1 MRECFWERLY
11 LLVISWDGCWRRL
24 SRHHR
29 HHNKKPSGN
38 HSQDT
43 HQKCPLS
50 VYKWFQTGN
59 EYLVQEF
66 PTKTRSCTKFIE
78 WILTIKPKPGCRYL
92 TNAISLCFWKPKS
105 ENSMYVWGQKNRK
118 TGKTK
123 QHMCEAKLNSTCEAK
138 KPDIYVR
145 PKNSAHMRHRK
156 TGHMRGHK
164 KTAHLC
170 ATCKAKK
177 TARIC
182 ETECELSIVDPDST
196 RCRLSSFGVWPILSQ
211 RVNELYYIAQA
222 EVCCTLHIIA

>member
-1 MRECFWERLY
+1 MSLTEMHSMRECFWERLY

-59 EYLVQEF
+59 EYLVQKF

-78 WILTIKPKPGCRYL
+78 WILTITPKPGCRYL

-105 ENSMYVWGQKNRK
+105 ENS
-118 TGKTK
+118 
-123 QHMCEAKLNSTCEAK
+123 
-138 KPDIYVR
+138 IYVVTIE
-145 PKNSAHMRHRK
+145 P
-156 TGHMRGHK
+156 
-164 KTAHLC
+164 
-170 ATCKAKK
+170 
-177 TARIC
+177 
-182 ETECELSIVDPDST
+182 P
-196 RCRLSSFGVWPILSQ
+196 
-211 RVNELYYIAQA
+211 A
-222 EVCCTLHIIA
+222 EVRRSPSRREEGIELWCGTFRRSTDGGLLSKEPM